1 MTDPI
6 ETMSGEAVLSMVRD
20 DVAMIPDLEWIETEL
35 LNLLGDDLTESPE
48 PAEPAG
54 NTG

>member
-1 MTDPI
+1 LR
-6 ETMSGEAVLSMVRD
+6 AKVLVRD

-35 LNLLGDDLTESPE
+35 LSLLGADLTESPE
-48 PAEPAG
+48 PAEPAEPAG